1 MAKSKTIK
9 GISNYYNSNNLG
21 VGETAVR
28 EAFLRASRDTLDNF
42 GISEYS
48 VERVQGMVEMLEH
61 YALIIK
67 EQE

>member
-1 MAKSKTIK
+1 MAQSKKIK
-9 GISNYYNSNNLG
+9 GISHYYNTNNLG
-21 VGETAVR
+21 IGETATR

-48 VERVQGMVEMLEH
+48 VERVQGMVSMLEQ